1 MNFKQMF
8 YDNLDNLVKQ
18 GQQKVLPSGKVEYV
32 VYLRINDL
40 TEFEESVLSEY
51 GLVNGVYTYVGMT
64 TKNYYKKQIR
74 SRNFKRRIK
83 DKLENPTKHTT
94 IDIKVAE
101 VLSRIVQLYMGE
113 LNLTEDQAYNKAIE
127 GQVYLV
133 ENLTRGEAK
142 LNEKMIQDKLQ
153 RYMLNIFSF
162 NKCRIILMNSRG
174 ARFEIYMD
182 GTTVKLRPKQKSRKY
197 LNEQIH
203 KELQQGNDDGTI
215 IVVDMEILEIKKHS

>member
-8 YDNLDNLVKQ
+8 YNSLDDLVKQ
-18 GQQKVLPSGKVEYV
+18 GQNKVLPSGKVEYV
-32 VYLRINDL
+32 VYLRLNDL
-40 TEFEESVLSEY
+40 TEFDESILSKY
-51 GLVNGVYTYVGMT
+51 GLVNGVYAYVGMT
-64 TKNYYKKQIR
+64 TKNYYKKHIR

-83 DKLENPTKHTT
+83 DKMENPTKHTT
-94 IDIKVAE
+94 IDIKVAD
-101 VLSRIVQLYMGE
+101 VISRMVELYMGE
-113 LNLTEDQAYNKAIE
+113 LGLNEDQAYNKAIE

-197 LNEQIH
+197 LVEQIH
-203 KELQQGNDDGTI
+203 KELQRGNDDGTI

>member
-1 MNFKQMF
+1 MKFKQMF

-18 GQQKVLPSGKVEYV
+18 GQNKVLPSGKVEYV
-32 VYLRINDL
+32 VYVRLNDL
-40 TEFEESVLSEY
+40 TEFEESVLSKY
-51 GLVNGVYTYVGMT
+51 GLVNGVYAYVGMT
-64 TKNYYKKQIR
+64 TKNYYKKHIR

-203 KELQQGNDDGTI
+203 KELLEGINDGTI
-215 IVVDMEILEIKKHS
+215 IMGDVEILEIKKHS